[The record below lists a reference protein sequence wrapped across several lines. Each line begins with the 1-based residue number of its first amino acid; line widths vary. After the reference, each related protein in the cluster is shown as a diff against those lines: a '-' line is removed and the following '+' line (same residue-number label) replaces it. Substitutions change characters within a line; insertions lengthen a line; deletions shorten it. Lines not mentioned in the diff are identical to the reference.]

1 MPHSAADYSYED
13 DIPVYAEEDAAAT
26 DVPALGEYGVDAAE
40 EEAPIGAYG
49 VNGEEARDARSRFR
63 GSASRR
69 GRSRGRGRTSSRQV
83 LLSSFHSSVLRLLS
97 AVPLHGRFCL
107 GRQ

>member
-1 MPHSAADYSYED
+1 M
-13 DIPVYAEEDAAAT
+13 YAEEDAAAA
-26 DVPALGEYGVDAAE
+26 DVPALGEYGVDAAA
-40 EEAPIGAYG
+40 EEAPIGSYGANG

-83 LLSSFHSSVLRLLS
+83 VLRSFRSSVLRLLL
-97 AVPLHGRFCL
+97 APPLKARSCM